1 MRPWLVCLVGSPIPE
16 LGQLAD
22 RLVPISN
29 GAMVDD
35 QLEHLERIYRCS
47 EAIGTLP
54 WVDSDEQQRITSILM
69 DFDSAY
75 WTFVKYLSTALYAEL
90 EQLLLHSDAP
100 ARLLQRPEI
109 VVVLPVHEASADL
122 LERAVWSTSLQV
134 GVSIDCRISIDGR
147 QEDRELAETILQKM
161 NPNPGLW
168 AVSVQFSPTNQG
180 VGMCRNRVLKGI
192 TAPFFTC
199 IDADDLFHP
208 LRCLH
213 GLLVMADRGLER
225 VNTGYSRVSMQQG
238 KIIMINGR
246 LSWTGHNSFI
256 AKSSLLER
264 YGYLADLRYH
274 EDTEYMNR
282 LAFFGVPMLHS
293 APVGHYLNSEA
304 DWGYVSLST
313 PVRREVHPIEGHP
326 YLAGSVIAELTP
338 DRIEMEERFAGLYQ
352 SVISEGLRHA
362 FPPE

>member
-1 MRPWLVCLVGSPIPE
+1 MQFSDPKSKLLM
-16 LGQLAD
+16 D
-22 RLVPISN
+22 N
-29 GAMVDD
+29 D
-35 QLEHLERIYRCS
+35 QLEHLERIHRCS

-54 WVDSDEQQRITSILM
+54 WVDPDEQQRIASILI

-75 WTFVKYLSTALYAEL
+75 WTFVKYLSTSLYEEL
-90 EQLLLHSDAP
+90 EQLILFSEAP
-100 ARLLQRPEI
+100 ARLRQRPKI
-109 VVVLPVHEASADL
+109 SVVLPVHEASAEL
-122 LERAVWSTSLQV
+122 LERALWSTSLQI
-134 GVSIDCRISIDGR
+134 GVSIDCRISVDGR
-147 QEDRELAETILQKM
+147 HEDRELAEKLLTSM
-161 NPNPGLW
+161 NKNPEHW
-168 AVSVQFSPTNQG
+168 ADSLHFSPTNQG
-180 VGMCRNRVLKGI
+180 VGMCRNRALKEI
-192 TAPFFTC
+192 STPFFTC

-225 VNTGYSRVSMQQG
+225 VNTGYSRVSMQKG

-246 LSWTGHNSFI
+246 LSWTGHNSFL

-326 YLAGSVIAELTP
+326 YLAGSVIGELTP

-352 SVISEGLRHA
+352 SVISDGLRHA